1 MGGTV
6 SKTTTASSGGQV
18 RGAKKVQRKKSNR
31 RRFDASKVK
40 KSSVKRGSASGSISK
55 KAIEA
60 VTEKGHRKV
69 SQKRQ
74 ATTVTIIDSGQGSSG
89 VGSPGSVTGDS
100 LNDESDYNNQ
110 FSQPSTAFTKK
121 KAATTTTTKSQ
132 PLHHKGSNHGHHGH
146 AAASSGEGST
156 ETNSPESSDFDDLND
171 QTCPFCEADWTAAD
185 CVHETDE
192 DQAGGPLLYCSKGSL
207 CSRRSKAT
215 LKSRKVPGKRKK
227 LPLPP
232 KHQLQQQPQRHPTVS
247 AFIYEV
253 PDVVRTKSSFRD
265 MHRVVRKGY
274 CFLHHLVVLC
284 MYVCIVLVWIE
295 GGGLLY
301 CILNDATC
309 CKQWVDISSVK

>member
-1 MGGTV
+1 M

-40 KSSVKRGSASGSISK
+40 KSSVKRGSASGSITK

-89 VGSPGSVTGDS
+89 VGSPGSGTGDS

-110 FSQPSTAFTKK
+110 FSTAFTKK

-132 PLHHKGSNHGHHGH
+132 PLHHKDSNHGHHGH
-146 AAASSGEGST
+146 TAAASSGEGST

-171 QTCPFCEADWTAAD
+171 QTCPFCEADWTE

-253 PDVVRTKSSFRD
+253 PNVVRTKSSFRD

-274 CFLHHLVVLC
+274 CFVVLC
-284 MYVCIVLVWIE
+284 VYCV
-295 GGGLLY
+295 GL
-301 CILNDATC
+301 D
-309 CKQWVDISSVK
+309 

>member
-89 VGSPGSVTGDS
+89 VGSPGSGTGDS

-121 KAATTTTTKSQ
+121 KAATTTTKSQ

-274 CFLHHLVVLC
+274 CFLRHLVVLC
-284 MYVCIVLVWIE
+284 M
-295 GGGLLY
+295 
-301 CILNDATC
+301 CILCWFGLKVVAYCTASLMMQLAVNNGL
-309 CKQWVDISSVK
+309 ISVL

>member
-6 SKTTTASSGGQV
+6 SKTSTASSGGQV

-89 VGSPGSVTGDS
+89 VGSPGSNTGDS

-121 KAATTTTTKSQ
+121 KAATTTTKSQ
-132 PLHHKGSNHGHHGH
+132 PLHHKDSNRGHHGH

-171 QTCPFCEADWTAAD
+171 QTCPFCEAD

-232 KHQLQQQPQRHPTVS
+232 KHQLQQQQPQRHPTVS

-274 CFLHHLVVLC
+274 CFLRHLVVLYTC
-284 MYVCIVLVWIE
+284 VLCWF
-295 GGGLLY
+295 GLRWWPTRLHP
-301 CILNDATC
+301 
-309 CKQWVDISSVK
+309 

>member
-89 VGSPGSVTGDS
+89 VGSPGSNTGDS

-132 PLHHKGSNHGHHGH
+132 PLHHKDSNRGHHGH

-171 QTCPFCEADWTAAD
+171 QTCPFCETD
-185 CVHETDE
+185 CVHYIETDE

-274 CFLHHLVVLC
+274 CFLRHLVCSLMCVLC
-284 MYVCIVLVWIE
+284 WFGLRVVAYSTASLMMPLAVNNGLISVL
-295 GGGLLY
+295 
-301 CILNDATC
+301 
-309 CKQWVDISSVK
+309 

>member
-1 MGGTV
+1 M

-40 KSSVKRGSASGSISK
+40 KSSVKRGSASGSITK

-89 VGSPGSVTGDS
+89 VGSPGSGTGDS

-110 FSQPSTAFTKK
+110 FSTAFTKK
-121 KAATTTTTKSQ
+121 KAATTTKSQ
-132 PLHHKGSNHGHHGH
+132 PLHHKDSNHGHHGH
-146 AAASSGEGST
+146 TAAASSGEGST

-185 CVHETDE
+185 CVHDCE

-253 PDVVRTKSSFRD
+253 PNVVRTKSSFRD

-274 CFLHHLVVLC
+274 CFLRL
-284 MYVCIVLVWIE
+284 MYVCICV
-295 GGGLLY
+295 GL
-301 CILNDATC
+301 D
-309 CKQWVDISSVK
+309 